1 MNAACLRFALTR
13 FRNNY
18 ILMLQHANV
27 NNLEKQFVLNK
38 LPVHQTNCIEVL
50 AQQHGNLKT
59 LKVAQEIKPGGSITK
74 Q

>member
-1 MNAACLRFALTR
+1 
-13 FRNNY
+13 
-18 ILMLQHANV
+18 MLQFANV